1 MKNRLVSLD
10 VFRGL
15 TIMLMT
21 IVNNPGDWGN
31 VYPPLLHAEWNG
43 WTLTDLVFP
52 FFITIVGISITLST
66 PERAFS
72 HDWMGKLLTRTF
84 KILILGLFLSFFSKI
99 QLGNL
104 DGIPLLLFR
113 LFVTSLIVIV
123 CLGDYDKKI
132 QFYATIMLL
141 SGLIVLAFGGFE
153 AFASVRVPGVLQRI
167 ALVFFFSSLAYV
179 YLSTT
184 GIILLTFLLLGIY
197 AYIMQSVSV
206 PGVPVGSLEP
216 GLNVAA
222 YWDNALLGGHL
233 YSQTK
238 TWDPEGILSTLPAIA
253 SGNIGILIGL
263 VLKSDFS
270 KYKISLITII
280 AGVLMFAA
288 GTYWGHYFPVNKALW
303 TSSYVLVMAGVAA
316 MTLGVLFGLFEIFLV
331 DYPKIALPFVVFG
344 TNAITVFFFSGII
357 PRALGM
363 IKIGSG
369 EEEMG
374 LTTYLYT
381 TWILPSFTNPMNAS
395 LAGALIYLVI
405 WGGILT
411 YFYRQNRIF
420 KV

>member
-1 MKNRLVSLD
+1 
-10 VFRGL
+10 
-15 TIMLMT
+15 MLMT

-31 VYPPLLHAEWNG
+31 VYPPLLHAEWHG

-72 HDWMGKLLTRTF
+72 HDWMGRLLTRTF

-99 QLGNL
+99 QLGGL

-113 LFVTSLIVIV
+113 LLVTSLVVII

-141 SGLIVLAFGGFE
+141 SGLIILAFGGFE
-153 AFASVRVPGVLQRI
+153 DFASVRVPGVLQRI

-184 GIILLTFLLLGIY
+184 AVIFLTVFLLVGY
-197 AYIMQSVSV
+197 AYIMQYISV
-206 PGVPVGSLEP
+206 PGVPVGSLEA
-216 GLNVAA
+216 GLNVSA

-263 VLKSDFS
+263 VLKSDYS
-270 KYKISLITII
+270 KYKIILITII
-280 AGVLMFAA
+280 AGLLMFVI
-288 GTYWGHYFPVNKALW
+288 GTYWGQFFPINKSLW
-303 TSSYVLVMAGVAA
+303 TSSYVLVMAGMASMIV
-316 MTLGVLFGLFEIFLV
+316 GILFALFELLLIS
-331 DYPKIALPFVVFG
+331 YPKIALPFVVFG

-381 TWILPSFTNPMNAS
+381 AWILPSFENPMNAS
-395 LAGALIYLVI
+395 LAGALIYLAI